1 MSSDSI
7 TLNKFSGLLR
17 SGIPMGKALQYIGG
31 IPESKSG
38 LRYLLE
44 VAMHSGAK
52 VANEID
58 VIAELCYQRN
68 RSMERIQVA
77 HAGPKASARL
87 VIWLPVITLVM
98 GQFSGLDLLGSIV
111 SRPILLGSIGFGALL
126 LALAKVFSA
135 TLLRKAHP
143 KENYLGFFLMG
154 VALESSA
161 GSNLNQAQKSAY
173 EIYQRV
179 FAEVPS
185 KAEELAMAEIVDLV
199 ELTGARVGDLL
210 RAHAMNLQQEA
221 LVANEIQIERLGVRL
236 MLPLGL
242 AVLPAF
248 VCLAVV
254 PLMATMFGPN

>member
-1 MSSDSI
+1 MNSDSI

-17 SGIPMGKALQYIGG
+17 SGVPMGKALQYIGG
-31 IPESKSG
+31 IPEEKSG

-44 VAMHSGAK
+44 VALHSGAK
-52 VANEID
+52 VAGEID
-58 VIAELCYQRN
+58 VVADLCYQRD
-68 RSMERIQVA
+68 RSVERIQVA

-87 VIWLPVITLVM
+87 VIWLPVITLAVA
-98 GQFSGLDLLGSIV
+98 QLSGLDLLTAIRARPALLISI
-111 SRPILLGSIGFGALL
+111 SLGILLLLIARLFSSKLIKSAL
-126 LALAKVFSA
+126 
-135 TLLRKAHP
+135 P
-143 KENYLGFFLMG
+143 KDSYLGYYLMG
-154 VALESSA
+154 VALEA
-161 GSNLNQAQKSAY
+161 AGGSNLNQAQRVAY
-173 EIYQRV
+173 DTYQRV

-185 KAEELAMAEIVDLV
+185 KVEELAMAEITNLV

-210 RAHAMNLQQEA
+210 RAHALNLQQEVM
-221 LVANEIQIERLGVRL
+221 VANEIQIERLGVKL

>member
-1 MSSDSI
+1 MSQDSI
-7 TLNKFSGLLR
+7 TLYKFAGLLR
-17 SGIPMGKALQYIGG
+17 SGVPMDKSLQYIGG
-31 IPESKSG
+31 IPQGKSG
-38 LRYLLE
+38 LRFLLE

-52 VANEID
+52 VASEID
-58 VIAELCYQRN
+58 VVADLCYQRN
-68 RSMERIQVA
+68 RSIERIKVA

-87 VIWLPVITLVM
+87 VLWLPVITLSI
-98 GQFSGLDLLGSIV
+98 GQFSGLNLFGAIV
-111 SRPILLGSIGFGALL
+111 SKPALILSIGMGVLL
-126 LALAKVFSA
+126 LALARVVSSK
-135 TLLRKAHP
+135 LIRKANP
-143 KENYLGFFLMG
+143 QENYLGFFLMG

-161 GSNLNQAQKSAY
+161 GSNLNQAQQSAY
-173 EIYQRV
+173 EIYQSV
-179 FAEVPS
+179 FAEPPS
-185 KAEELAMAEIVDLV
+185 KVEELAMAEIANLV

-210 RAHAMNLQQEA
+210 RAHAMNLQQEV